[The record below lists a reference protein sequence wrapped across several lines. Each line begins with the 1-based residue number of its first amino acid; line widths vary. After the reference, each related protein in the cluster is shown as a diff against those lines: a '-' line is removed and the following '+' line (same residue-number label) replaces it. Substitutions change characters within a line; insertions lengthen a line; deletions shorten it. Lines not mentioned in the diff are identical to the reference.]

1 MITNPI
7 KPLIV
12 KQILIVSTLQ
22 EDHFRNHIIFTS
34 FIKRQLLLSLN
45 YRILR
50 FQDVTFNHFK
60 FSAKVIGYSLLWL
73 HWNEVQLFVLLC
85 HHFQSGLRCFNLKL
99 QALNLQAS
107 WGRLSVC
114 SQNLTIHIWSDY
126 ITRQK
131 NSTSVPVR
139 VYDFTLLN
147 HQAYTGNYS
156 AITNTPCF
164 KQML

>member
-12 KQILIVSTLQ
+12 KQILIVSTLW
-22 EDHFRNHIIFTS
+22 EDRSRNHIIYTF

-73 HWNEVQLFVLLC
+73 HWNEVQLFCLVMSSFPKWIAMFQLKTASLESSGKLKKAFSLQSKPHNSHLKWL
-85 HHFQSGLRCFNLKL
+85 HHKTN
-99 QALNLQAS
+99 
-107 WGRLSVC
+107 
-114 SQNLTIHIWSDY
+114 
-126 ITRQK
+126 

-147 HQAYTGNYS
+147 HQAYTGKYS
-156 AITNTPCF
+156 AITNIPCF

>member
-12 KQILIVSTLQ
+12 KQILIVSTLR
-22 EDHFRNHIIFTS
+22 EDRSRNHIIFTS

-50 FQDVTFNHFK
+50 FQGATFNHVTTLKWSAIVCLVMSSFPK
-60 FSAKVIGYSLLWL
+60 WIAMFQLKTASLESSGKLKKAFSLQSKPHNSHLKWL
-73 HWNEVQLFVLLC
+73 HHKTN
-85 HHFQSGLRCFNLKL
+85 
-99 QALNLQAS
+99 
-107 WGRLSVC
+107 
-114 SQNLTIHIWSDY
+114 
-126 ITRQK
+126 

-147 HQAYTGNYS
+147 HQAYTGKYS
-156 AITNTPCF
+156 AITNIPCF